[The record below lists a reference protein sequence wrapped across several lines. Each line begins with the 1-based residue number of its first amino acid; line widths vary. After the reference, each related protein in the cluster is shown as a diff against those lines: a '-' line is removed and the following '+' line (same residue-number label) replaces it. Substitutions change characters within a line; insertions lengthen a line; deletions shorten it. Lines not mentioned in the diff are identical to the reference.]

1 MLTIGCS
8 IVIRE
13 SNKYSETSLFVYFL
27 FLFTSSPVLRESRS
41 SFHLLSL
48 DTALLTAYCSLLC
61 LLPVAIPWGTYS
73 AQFELGLSVVPS
85 DKKVKRT
92 NEMTIFN
99 FEHLNNYQHKM
110 GNTVHVSPQCF
121 FYFAPL
127 ITKIKPWNRVF
138 LSFKG
143 ALNIF
148 KKTLGAQIFLIFFTI
163 HSLK

>member
-99 FEHLNNYQHKM
+99 FEHLNNYQHKKFKRNSKRSGKHCACESTM
-110 GNTVHVSPQCF
+110 F
-121 FYFAPL
+121 FLFCPSHHENKAL
-127 ITKIKPWNRVF
+127 ESGIFVF
-138 LSFKG
+138 
-143 ALNIF
+143 
-148 KKTLGAQIFLIFFTI
+148 
-163 HSLK
+163 